1 MARGTLDD
9 MYAVVY
15 QAARDLG
22 YSELEAMAYASEPDL
37 FAADHP
43 DMRSGIIGMC

>member
-1 MARGTLDD
+1 MREGHKT
-9 MYAVVY
+9 YAVVY

-43 DMRSGIIGMC
+43 EISVEI